1 MTSRLLAVMF
11 SAAVLTGI
19 TSIRADAQQTDSTP
33 ATERTDG
40 LRPKLGPHRF
50 IPNPLTRDPFPRTYV
65 DTSLGIG
72 TGRDL
77 PIIPK
82 FEISPG
88 DSISPPDSI
97 GGITGDLIFA
107 LLNFEYQ
114 QRIKNWM
121 AFWARVDVRARI
133 GDGAGALLA
142 EGVTLTTGF
151 EIGWMFRLLEKDRIM
166 LSATAQVSNNTL
178 TGVNILDFLQGVIDS
193 TGAPL
198 VTKTPVVRTGL
209 GLRFAWALNPW
220 LGLTARAEFAYGESI
235 DRAQGNV
242 ISGDFSLAASVD
254 FNPLINAPV
263 GVVLAIEKVFS
274 PDRALDDIDDARVGL
289 LRVAYTGRDDFIIAL
304 DIVAATV
311 PLRSGS
317 SITATSTKVTMR
329 YYF

>member
-1 MTSRLLAVMF
+1 MTSRLLAVML

-19 TSIRADAQQTDSTP
+19 TSIRANAQQTDSTP
-33 ATERTDG
+33 AAEHNDG

-65 DTSLGIG
+65 DNSLGIG

-88 DSISPPDSI
+88 DTI
-97 GGITGDLIFA
+97 GGVTGDLIFA

-178 TGVNILDFLQGVIDS
+178 TGISILDFLQGVIDS

-198 VTKTPVVRTGL
+198 VTTTPVVRSGL

-220 LGLTARAEFAYGESI
+220 LGLTARTEFGYGESI

-242 ISGDFSLAASVD
+242 TSGDLSLAASVD

-274 PDRALDDIDDARVGL
+274 PDRALDDIDDVRVGL

-304 DIVAATV
+304 DITVATV
-311 PLRSGS
+311 PLRSGG
-317 SITATSTKVTMR
+317 SIDATSTKVSMR